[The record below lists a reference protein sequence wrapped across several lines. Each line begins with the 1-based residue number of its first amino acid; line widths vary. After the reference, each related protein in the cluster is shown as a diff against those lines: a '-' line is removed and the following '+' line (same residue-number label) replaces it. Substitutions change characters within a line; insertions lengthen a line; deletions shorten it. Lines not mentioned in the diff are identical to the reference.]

1 MNRLLQHARRHAKR
15 WVWGCLML
23 LLTNATTMA
32 VPQLFRFAV
41 DGIRENAPVEV
52 LHQIALT
59 LVLVAVAGMLFRT
72 LSRIHILYAARDVEL
87 DLRCTFY
94 AHLTTLEP
102 AFYQTH
108 PTGDLMSRATNDLT
122 QVRLMLGPG
131 LLNMV
136 NTVVA
141 YATALPLMC
150 MISVKLTLISFAVYP
165 PAILLMRMLGK
176 RLYARNR
183 RQQES
188 LGQLSNVVQ
197 ENLAGAQL
205 VRAFAVEGEQERAFL
220 RMNDAYLESNIA
232 LAWTRSGMFRVAM
245 SLATVGTLATVY
257 FGAYDVL
264 AHRISLGEIVAL
276 VEYMALL
283 SWPTF
288 AMGFVMSMWQRG
300 AASMA
305 RLEEI
310 LAVAP
315 RIVSGAP
322 LQQGLPPTVRVQ
334 DLTVRYAERVSVDK
348 VSFEVP
354 AGHVLGIVGPI
365 GSGKSA
371 LVRALLR
378 LVDSAGGDVW
388 VGNKNIRAMDL
399 GGLRSMFG
407 YVPQNPSLFS
417 KSVAENV
424 AFGRPAAPAE
434 AIAAA
439 VEAAALTAD
448 LAALPQGLE
457 TQVGERGVT
466 LSGGQKQ
473 RTAIA
478 RALLLDPPI
487 LILDDALSAVDGET
501 EATILAHLRAARVG
515 RTTLIVAHRI
525 SAVQHADH
533 IIVMNEGAIAERG
546 THSSLVA
553 QQGLYA
559 AMAKRQEMAKVAQA
573 ALQ

>member
-1 MNRLLQHARRHAKR
+1 
-15 WVWGCLML
+15 ML

-41 DGIRENAPVEV
+41 DGVRGGAPVHA
-52 LHQIALT
+52 LRQIAVT
-59 LVLVAVAGMLFRT
+59 LVLVAVSGMIFRT

-87 DLRCTFY
+87 DLRCAFY
-94 AHLTTLEP
+94 AHLATLEP
-102 AFYQTH
+102 AFFQEH

-131 LLNMV
+131 VLNIF
-136 NTVVA
+136 NTFVA
-141 YATALPLMC
+141 YATALPLML
-150 MISVKLTLISFAVYP
+150 MISVKLTVITFAVYP
-165 PAILLMRMLGK
+165 PAVWLMRVLGK
-176 RLYARNR
+176 RLYQRNR

-188 LGQLSNVVQ
+188 LGQLSNLVQ

-205 VRAFAVEGEQERAFL
+205 VRAFAVEGEQERGFA
-220 RMNDAYLESNIA
+220 RVNDAYLESNIA
-232 LAWTRSGMFRVAM
+232 LSWTRSGMFRVSM
-245 SLATVGTLATVY
+245 SLSTLGTLATVY
-257 FGAYDVL
+257 FGAHDVL
-264 AHRISLGEIVAL
+264 AGRMSLGDIVAL

-288 AMGFVMSMWQRG
+288 AMGFVLSLWQRG

-305 RLEEI
+305 RLNEI
-310 LAVAP
+310 LAVQP
-315 RIVSGAP
+315 RIVSGAK
-322 LQQGLPPTVRVQ
+322 LQEGLAPSVRVRG
-334 DLTVRYAERVSVDK
+334 LSVRYGDRTPVDN

-354 AGHVLGIVGPI
+354 AGHILGIVGPI

-378 LVDSAGGDVW
+378 LVDSSAGEIE
-388 VGNKNIRAMDL
+388 VGGKDTRAIDL
-399 GGLRSMFG
+399 GSLRAMFG

-424 AFGRPAAPAE
+424 AFGRPEVDPARIDAA
-434 AIAAA
+434 I
-439 VEAAALTAD
+439 EAAALTAD
-448 LAALPQGLE
+448 LAALPQGLQ
-457 TQVGERGVT
+457 TQVGERGIT

-501 EATILAHLRAARVG
+501 EATILSHLRAARVG

-525 SAVQHADH
+525 SAVQHADD
-533 IIVMNEGAIAERG
+533 IIVLNEGRIVEQGPHAQ
-546 THSSLVA
+546 LVVQA
-553 QQGLYA
+553 GGLYA
-559 AMAKRQEMAKVAQA
+559 TMAKRQELARVAAA
-573 ALQ
+573 ALS